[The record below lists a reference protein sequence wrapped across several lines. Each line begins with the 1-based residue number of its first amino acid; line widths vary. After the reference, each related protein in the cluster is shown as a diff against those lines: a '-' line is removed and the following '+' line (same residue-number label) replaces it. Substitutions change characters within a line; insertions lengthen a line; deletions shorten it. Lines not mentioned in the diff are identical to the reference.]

1 MGTFDTI
8 QNRCRICSFNLSDLT
23 CSIAIFGEQSATFHL
38 QRKIEKYL
46 QITVS
51 FEFLRKTY
59 VLLMSNDV
67 ISDKRKNL
75 QTNFYAQ

>member
-8 QNRCRICSFNLSDLT
+8 HDRCRICVLNLSDLT
-23 CSIAIFGEQSATFHL
+23 CSIAIFGEQSATFNL

-51 FEFLRKTY
+51 SKKKQ
-59 VLLMSNDV
+59 VL
-67 ISDKRKNL
+67 
-75 QTNFYAQ
+75 Q